1 MLTGKTREGDSD
13 MTLKVRMIALAA
25 AILPLACEA
34 MSSPPATSAQAL
46 RLGAAVKRLD
56 GGKLESLP
64 TGSLYFRVIHFV
76 QPVGYIVNST
86 QHVPGFIFVESGLHR
101 LLLKGQ
107 QPIEVASGE
116 AKFIQS
122 VTHSHLNPG
131 TDPCSWY
138 FIALWQSSARS
149 QPLVDPIA
157 SIVFESAD
165 LAPGLRQGAYSQVLR
180 QVTLQRYGHSEAHEF
195 GGMAVLFVLQG
206 SLSVRSM
213 QGGAVDIVAGHGAA
227 FPPNVAIQE
236 VNVATGESAY
246 LELLTTAA
254 GKEFEIPLHQ
264 PPGG

>member
-1 MLTGKTREGDSD
+1 

-165 LAPGLRQGAYSQVLR
+165 LAPGLRQGAYSQILR

-206 SLSVRSM
+206 SLSVRSI